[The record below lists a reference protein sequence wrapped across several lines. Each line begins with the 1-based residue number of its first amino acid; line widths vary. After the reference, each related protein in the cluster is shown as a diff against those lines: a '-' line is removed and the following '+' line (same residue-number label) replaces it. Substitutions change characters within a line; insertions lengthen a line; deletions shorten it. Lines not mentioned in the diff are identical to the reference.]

1 MCVCVCK
8 CLVQVGAESK
18 IAAFTI
24 EGKPRAAVQGSH
36 AADIPGRAGR
46 AGLWGLRRGLVGRAG
61 PAVSLPISGGD
72 SLCVEEGSRPAT
84 GHRDGV
90 GGPGWF

>member
-1 MCVCVCK
+1 M
-8 CLVQVGAESK
+8 QVGAESK

-36 AADIPGRAGR
+36 TADIPGCAGR
-46 AGLWGLRRGLVGRAG
+46 AGLWGLRRDPAGRAG
-61 PAVSLPISGGD
+61 RAVSLPISGGD
-72 SLCVEEGSRPAT
+72 SLCAEEGSRPAT
-84 GHRDGV
+84 GHWEEV